1 MRRSWLAPLVLF
13 GALSVARVAGAQPA
27 PETGGGP
34 SVADRAEARRHFQ
47 LGVAAYTRSQWAQ
60 ALEEFQ
66 SAYRLAPHP
75 SVRVNMANCFA
86 HLDRPTDALFH
97 FEQFLA
103 ESPSA
108 PDAQVTEVETQINQ
122 LRTRVGEFQIVVTP
136 ADAMG
141 LAVTLDG
148 QAVSLGRPAHVAPG
162 HHVVEA
168 IAEGYT
174 TLHREVDASA
184 GQAQV
189 LTLNLERVAPPT
201 PPPTPTPVVTPPATP
216 AVVAAPEPPATPPVA
231 APSDTTRRGPPRAVF
246 YAVAGVTGVAAIGW
260 ITAGALALSAD
271 SDFNATVNQIQAGS
285 GDVTALQARGRDEA
299 ARASQLATWSDVAM
313 GVTLVGAAATVVLF
327 LKTDFRS
334 PVTVGASASAGHG
347 LLTVGGR
354 F

>member
-1 MRRSWLAPLVLF
+1 MLRSWLAPLVLF
-13 GALSVARVAGAQPA
+13 GAMSLPRVVAAQTPA
-27 PETGGGP
+27 EGP

-47 LGVAAYTRSQWAQ
+47 LGVAAYTAQRWAA

-108 PDAQVTEVETQINQ
+108 PDAQVTEVESQINQ
-122 LRTRVGEFQIVVTP
+122 LRSRVGEFQIVVVP
-136 ADAMG
+136 PDAMG

-148 QAVSLGRPAHVAPG
+148 QAVSLGRPTHVAPG

-168 IAEGYT
+168 LAEGYT
-174 TLHREVDASA
+174 TLHREIDATA

-189 LTLNLERVAPPT
+189 LNLNLERVAPPT
-201 PPPTPTPVVTPPATP
+201 PPPTPTPVVTPPPTP
-216 AVVAAPEPPATPPVA
+216 VVTPPPTPEVPVTPPVA
-231 APSDTTRRGPPRAVF
+231 GPVDAPRRGPPPAVF

-271 SDFNATVNQIQAGS
+271 SDFNATVSEIQAGR
-285 GDVTALQARGRDEA
+285 GDLAALQARGRDEA

-313 GVTLVGAAATVVLF
+313 GVTLAGAVASVVLF
-327 LKTDFRS
+327 LKTDFRR
-334 PVTVGASASAGHG
+334 PVTVGATATATGG

>member
-1 MRRSWLAPLVLF
+1 MQRSWLAPLVLF
-13 GALSVARVAGAQPA
+13 GALSITRAANAQVP
-27 PETGGGP
+27 PEGGP
-34 SVADRAEARRHFQ
+34 AVADRAEARRHFQ
-47 LGVAAYTRSQWAQ
+47 LGVAAYNGRRWAA

-75 SVRVNMANCFA
+75 SVRVNMANCYA
-86 HLDRPTDALFH
+86 NLDRPTDALFH

-108 PDAQVTEVETQINQ
+108 PEAQVTEVESQINQ
-122 LRTRVGEFQIVVTP
+122 LRTRVGELQLVVTP
-136 ADAMG
+136 ANAAG

-148 QAVSLGRPAHVAPG
+148 QAVSLGRPVHVAPG

-168 IAEGYT
+168 LAEGHT
-174 TLHREVDASA
+174 TLHREIDAAA

-189 LTLNLERVAPPT
+189 LTLALEPVAPPT
-201 PPPTPTPVVTPPATP
+201 PPPTPVPIVAPPPTPVVVAPDPVPPPITPPT
-216 AVVAAPEPPATPPVA
+216 
-231 APSDTTRRGPPRAVF
+231 DTVRRGPPPAVF

-271 SDFNATVNQIQAGS
+271 SDFNATVNQIQS
-285 GDVTALQARGRDEA
+285 GVGDLPTLQARGRDEA

-313 GVTLVGAAATVVLF
+313 GVTLVGAAASVVLF

-334 PVTVGASASAGHG
+334 PVTVGASATAGRG
-347 LLTVGGR
+347 LITVGGS